1 MKQPFTYKN
10 NSTLNFLISR
20 GMIQSIL
27 CLMNY
32 CVSGVTQ
39 SVLKL
44 CFYNLFD

>member
-10 NSTLNFLISR
+10 NSTLNFSISG

-32 CVSGVTQ
+32 CVNGVTQ
-39 SVLKL
+39 PVLML
-44 CFYNLFD
+44 CFYIFN